1 MPLIF
6 NTRASHCATAIY
18 YTSKLLCHCYL
29 MQEQAIVSLAVVPL
43 LFTRASR
50 CATAIHKSTPLC
62 HCYFIQEQAIV
73 PLLFI
78 TRASCCATAI
88 HKSKPLCHCYSQ
100 EQAIVPLWIT
110 KVLSRCAADLTQE
123 QTIVFVLVLLWWL
136 YIGIWS
142 YIFIRLFI
150 NSLFYTFFPNLYVLL
165 LIPLTF

>member
-1 MPLIF
+1 MPLLF
-6 NTRASHCATAIY
+6 NTSASHCATAIY

-100 EQAIVPLWIT
+100 EQAIVPLLFNTRANHCI
-110 KVLSRCAADLTQE
+110 CASTAKMT
-123 QTIVFVLVLLWWL
+123 V
-136 YIGIWS
+136 GIWS